1 MAIRATVLP
10 TDDGSRIVQGFEP
23 RGLLAP
29 IAGPMM
35 RGRILET
42 FGSVL
47 QGLKQK
53 VEGQQEAPPV

>member
-1 MAIRATVLP
+1 MAIRATVVP

-35 RGRILET
+35 SGTILKT

-47 QGLKQK
+47 QGLKEK
-53 VEGQQEAPPV
+53 VEAQ